1 MGINTL
7 FNVGAYKVNR
17 QAVNPALVRTMANS
31 APNIQVKNNISSEAW
46 QELADRVESND
57 CISSQDLRQL
67 QDVGRACF
75 KRHSELHKALA
86 KSGYQDEAIRAE
98 LADIHVFRAGSDQI
112 RESIGLSQAKLAVEA
127 AAGASFGPTGLVT
140 AYAAYSDLQKRNLEP
155 LMDNIQGLR
164 DGTSPNLYQGNEVQ
178 GFHGEEVWKQMN
190 TMLDGAIA
198 QAKEG
203 NPQEVDAQYY
213 ELTNPEILG
222 KLAQAAEAGCKV
234 RVNVD
239 PGRLSAFSGDHIV
252 IDEVPDK
259 LRALVQLAQVDGDM
273 GVSLYPV
280 DKELGNAK
288 NLMHRKGLR
297 VGDTFLLSGMNA
309 NAGSGENIDAGY
321 TIEGPAAKR
330 LVSNFQRDVNNSLG
344 ANRQEIFGEKPLAE
358 FMKGDINMGTR
369 GLISMFDF
377 LSGPS
382 PAGTE
387 MPKASSAEELAE
399 IARSKGQ
406 ALSDYTNCTFAEID
420 ALLAKGQAIPLSK
433 YGKERFLE
441 IMERTLEV
449 TNSKENIE
457 RLRDIDLPKGDP
469 RGTTAVALADLPND
483 RRATMI
489 QAIQDAEEFVY
500 VPAFVMT
507 KSVAAVLVA
516 KRDEMAAQG
525 KDIDIRVVA
534 DSGIYPDGGTP
545 NMLGVKYLEDHG
557 IDVRWTLLPRSS
569 SHDRKVHA
577 KEILTDKGEFC
588 GSTNFSN
595 KGMGVNWEHSGY
607 LKLDASDESA
617 VAEHEKAKDH
627 FLNMWENESFAIDSK
642 KVATERRRWAQ
653 GSKDYQIQVE
663 EARNGVLRDTIRG
676 IQSFEKASAEFV
688 TNLVSSNPSVQ
699 AKVDELKLQG
709 YDEGSSI
716 LLAAK
721 EELGSEAF
729 YSALHDLP
737 AYHDL
742 QDLKG

>member
-17 QAVNPALVRTMANS
+17 QEVNPALVRTMANS

-569 SHDRKVHA
+569 SHPSCVAGAITSYVACFSMFLCLYWKFNSGCAGVMYCGVSDSSFTHNIIANVGLVQNNVGVIMRRVSDVSITKNQVLA
-577 KEILTDKGEFC
+577 SSTDFNPGSCPSGDMKFMMALAMIKMRLTPETVLNAATLNGAFA
-588 GSTNFSN
+588 
-595 KGMGVNWEHSGY
+595 MGVASGY
-607 LKLDASDESA
+607 
-617 VAEHEKAKDH
+617 
-627 FLNMWENESFAIDSK
+627 
-642 KVATERRRWAQ
+642 
-653 GSKDYQIQVE
+653 GSITPGK
-663 EARNGVLRDTIRG
+663 
-676 IQSFEKASAEFV
+676 KASLFITKKIPSYEFV
-688 TNLVSSNPSVQ
+688 PYSFTSQLI
-699 AKVDELKLQG
+699 ETT
-709 YDEGSSI
+709 I
-716 LLAAK
+716 LNGK
-721 EELGSEAF
+721 K
-729 YSALHDLP
+729 Y
-737 AYHDL
+737 
-742 QDLKG
+742 